1 MNTKMAK
8 NELLNNMKLYVLI
21 SSNIAIKT
29 VQETAR
35 LVIEGGADVIQ
46 LREKTMSDGDFIS
59 FAREICNIIEICRGR
74 RPPARQGRSGGF
86 APTLIINDRVN
97 VAKEVNADGVHLG
110 QHDMGISEARDI
122 IGNDKIIGISTHN
135 IEQARQAQKDGADY
149 IAIGP
154 IYHTETKVY
163 EPPVGPGLIQEVA
176 KEINIPFVAIGAIT
190 LDNLEEVLK
199 AGATSVAVCSAI
211 ISSKNILSSTKQ
223 FKNKL
228 SIEV

>member
-1 MNTKMAK
+1 
-8 NELLNNMKLYVLI
+8 MKLYVLI
-21 SSNIAIKT
+21 SSNIVTKP

-35 LVIEGGADVIQ
+35 LVIEGGADAIQ
-46 LREKTMSDGDFIS
+46 LREKTMADSDFIS
-59 FAREICNIIEICRGR
+59 LAGEIRNITNKRKGN
-74 RPPARQGRSGGF
+74 RPPARAGRLGGT
-86 APTLIINDRVN
+86 APTLLIINDRVN

-110 QHDMGISEARDI
+110 QYDMCISEARDI

-135 IEQARQAQKDGADY
+135 VEQARQAQKEGADY
-149 IAIGP
+149 VAVGP
-154 IYHTETKVY
+154 IYPTETKDY

-190 LDNLEEVLK
+190 LDKLDEVLK

-211 ISSKNILSSTKQ
+211 ISSEDIFSSTKL

-228 SIEV
+228 TLEGT